1 MRVFQIITAIITA
14 ILIFSTTVCGLW
26 IKSQGDAIIDK
37 AGALKFHMN
46 IGIITAIFVVLLIV
60 TVFIRK

>member
-26 IKSQGDAIIDK
+26 IKGQGDAIADK
-37 AGALKFHMN
+37 AGSTQFHMT
-46 IGIITAIFVVLLIV
+46 IGIITAIFVVILIV
-60 TVFIRK
+60 IVFIKK